1 MERGRLFH
9 DAQDWRKYPFNWT
22 VDDVEGFIK
31 YGKLLLYLGVLINS
45 AEGICCTSVWH
56 DSTANCKIIQGENWT
71 GQ

>member
-45 AEGICCTSVWH
+45 AEGICGILVWH
-56 DSTANCKIIQGENWT
+56 DATANCKIIQGGNWT
-71 GQ
+71 GK